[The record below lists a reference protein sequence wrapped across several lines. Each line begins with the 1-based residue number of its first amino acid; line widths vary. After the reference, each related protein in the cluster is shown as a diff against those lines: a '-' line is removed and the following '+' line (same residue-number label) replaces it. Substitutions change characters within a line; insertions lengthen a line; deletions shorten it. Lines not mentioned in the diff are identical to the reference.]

1 VLDLKAK
8 YRRRI
13 DRPLLHGLLAGGVVL
28 VISTLGLFFLW
39 RSARV
44 AQLDAV
50 RTELKQLAHVAAIQ
64 VDGDLHRKID
74 SPQQAGS
81 PDHLTVLTPLVKLHK
96 ATADVIYV
104 YTAVL
109 VGEQIYFVLG
119 TDYLYRVAGDTLPP
133 DPIMKPYDTADPAL
147 RRALEQHQSVVTKEP
162 VHNAHRSYM
171 SAYAPFYDS
180 AGRFVGVVGI
190 DMWMKDFDARIAAIR
205 RAGLS
210 AFAAVA
216 LLSLLTGFAVLRLSR
231 AMQNARRHDRVIR
244 ARLAKAKGEA
254 EVQARRA
261 EAASK
266 AKTDFLAMMSHEIR
280 TPMNGVLGF
289 ANLLLDTR
297 LDAEQREF
305 AVTIQRSGDALLA
318 IINDVLDFSKI
329 EAGRVTIERVDF
341 DLHAMCFEVE
351 ALLQP
356 AAAEHGL
363 TLAVEYGAD
372 VPRLVRGDQART
384 RQVLLNLAS
393 NAVKFTERGGV
404 RIKVSQPEAE
414 RIRVD
419 VTDTGI
425 GITSDQL
432 QSLFRR
438 FTQAD
443 SSTTRRYGGTGLG
456 LAISKS
462 LVELMGGEI
471 GAASEPGVGSTFWF
485 VLPLVG
491 AAHATADTVSF
502 AVERTNTSAPAPVTA
517 AVTEPLRGRLL
528 LVEDNI
534 VNQRIAVHML
544 AKLGCEI
551 DIAQHGGEAIEQ
563 LSKISYDLVFM
574 DCQMPHMDGYEAT
587 RIIRDPASSVLNHD
601 IPVVAMTA
609 NAFAEDRERCLAAGM
624 NDFMAKP
631 VDRQRLAAVLVKW
644 LRPAQQ
650 NTEQA
655 ALG

>member
-1 VLDLKAK
+1 LKAK

-13 DRPLLHGLLAGGVVL
+13 DRPLLHGLLAGGAVL

-39 RSARV
+39 RSARE

-50 RTELKQLAHVAAIQ
+50 RTELKQLVHVAAIQ
-64 VDGDLHRKID
+64 VDGDLHRTIT
-74 SPQQAGS
+74 SPTQAGS
-81 PDHLTVLTPLVKLHK
+81 PAHLAILAPLVKFHK
-96 ATADVIYV
+96 ATSDVIYV

-109 VGEQIYFVLG
+109 VGGQIYFVIG
-119 TDYLYRVAGDTLPP
+119 TDYSYRVAGDTLPP
-133 DPIMKPYDTADPAL
+133 DPIMKPYDTPDPAL
-147 RRALEQHQSVVTKEP
+147 RRALERHESTVTTRP
-162 VHNAHRSYM
+162 VHNAYRSYM
-171 SAYAPFYDS
+171 SAYAPFFDRE
-180 AGRFVGVVGI
+180 GRYAGVVGI
-190 DMWMKDFDARIAAIR
+190 DMWTKDFDARIAAIR

-216 LLSLLTGFAVLRLSR
+216 LLSLLAGIGVLRLSR
-231 AMQNARRHDRVIR
+231 ATQSARRHDRVIR

-305 AVTIQRSGDALLA
+305 AETIQRSGDALLG

-329 EAGRVTIERVDF
+329 EAGRVTVERVDF
-341 DLHAMCFEVE
+341 DLHAMCVDVE

-356 AAAEHGL
+356 AIAEHGL
-363 TLAVEYGAD
+363 TLTVDYGAE
-372 VPRLVRGDQART
+372 VPHFVKGDPART

-404 RIKVSQPEAE
+404 HIKVSPSDAA
-414 RIRVD
+414 RIRID

-425 GITSDQL
+425 GITSEQL
-432 QSLFRR
+432 PSLFRQ

-471 GAASEPGVGSTFWF
+471 GAVSEPGKGSTFWF
-485 VLPLVG
+485 VLPL
-491 AAHATADTVSF
+491 
-502 AVERTNTSAPAPVTA
+502 A
-517 AVTEPLRGRLL
+517 AVTQPFTDTASTAAMSKPAAADPAPTTAVVTAQVRSRLL

-544 AKLGCEI
+544 AKLGCDI
-551 DIAQHGGEAIEQ
+551 DIAQHGREAVER
-563 LSKISYDLVFM
+563 LSRIDYDLVFM
-574 DCQMPHMDGYEAT
+574 DCQMPEMDGYEAT
-587 RIIRDPASSVLNHD
+587 RVIRDPASSVLNHD
-601 IPVVAMTA
+601 IAVIAMTA
-609 NAFAEDRERCLAAGM
+609 NAFAEDRERCLNAGM

-631 VDRQRLAAVLVKW
+631 IDRHKLAAMLAKW
-644 LRPAQQ
+644 LPPAQ
-650 NTEQA
+650 ESAVEA